1 MSSVSLSHFVFCAIA
16 LRNHLNR
23 CQTARLYPDPISD
36 DSGEVVW
43 DKSALLNMS
52 DSVRAAIR
60 HDECVGP
67 DAGKLSTFLEAVLK
81 DEERRHPTMGFETIE
96 HARLDKLL
104 EEVLQFAELM
114 KAASHATELPL
125 RFRVDVAHCKKLR
138 VIWRHRF
145 REQYMMIDQL
155 RCAVMVKGGRLKEV
169 SFTSAVT
176 YNLGMWQTADSN
188 LVGEVEG
195 NQQFEAGHW
204 WLNIVCA
211 QRDGI
216 VGCPL
221 ERATSGRYGITALPL
236 LTGREELVR
245 RDGHHVVKYIRE
257 GRSQDMHIPLISQV
271 GRHIRILRGYRLKS
285 IFAPQAGVRY
295 DGLYII
301 RQYGSK
307 LDEMTD
313 IYRLELTLERVRD
326 QKSMEL
332 VERFPKP
339 SQLDDW
345 NLYEKLEG
353 DKIKL
358 TEGDAKYFEWSIQ
371 RQEESSSGV
380 RDIRLIST
388 FGLSNLTMAAGK
400 KGKSD
405 SAKGGKGKGNND
417 TAQSDKAPAKKK
429 KGAQAI
435 TARHI
440 LCEKHSK
447 REEALAELRATG
459 DWDAVCLKYSIEKG
473 RSGGQLGIKTKG
485 TLQPEFEAVAF
496 AMDTLEEHKIAVD
509 KDKDYMKTY
518 NYGLCKT
525 EFGYHIIRLD
535 AKH

>member
-1 MSSVSLSHFVFCAIA
+1 MSALERFARRNYSTRTRRDGFQGKARPAAIQILEDGRPRSSLFGRPKDIIMNQLLTPTIRHFSFDGTG
-16 LRNHLNR
+16 LPFSRKSPSPRTQSTESL
-23 CQTARLYPDPISD
+23 QSD
-36 DSGEVVW
+36 DSGEVGW

-81 DEERRHPTMGFETIE
+81 DEERRHPTMGFEIIE

-104 EEVLQFAELM
+104 DEVLQFAELM

-307 LDEMTD
+307 LDEMTE

-332 VERFPKP
+332 VERLPKP

-358 TEGDAKYFEWSIQ
+358 TEGDAKYCEWSIQ
-371 RQEESSSGV
+371 RQEERLDREDYK
-380 RDIRLIST
+380 RD
-388 FGLSNLTMAAGK
+388 
-400 KGKSD
+400 
-405 SAKGGKGKGNND
+405 
-417 TAQSDKAPAKKK
+417 
-429 KGAQAI
+429 
-435 TARHI
+435 
-440 LCEKHSK
+440 
-447 REEALAELRATG
+447 REFRASFS
-459 DWDAVCLKYSIEKG
+459 W
-473 RSGGQLGIKTKG
+473 KTKG
-485 TLQPEFEAVAF
+485 F
-496 AMDTLEEHKIAVD
+496 
-509 KDKDYMKTY
+509 
-518 NYGLCKT
+518 
-525 EFGYHIIRLD
+525 
-535 AKH
+535 